1 MKTLPWLLVGMLLVV
16 AFWGWLRPVDT
27 APEGNREKDT
37 ATFVDTIPYFVPVP
51 RDSILV
57 KYVIARL
64 PSAVN
69 DSVGS
74 HAVDTVHRSD
84 SVAVAIPITQKV
96 YEDSTYRAYVSGYR
110 PRLDSLF
117 LFPRTQI
124 ITVREKPRRWNIG
137 VGAGYGLTPRGFQP
151 FVGVTVSYTLWAF

>member
-37 ATFVDTIPYFVPVP
+37 ATFVDTIPYFV
-51 RDSILV
+51 
-57 KYVIARL
+57 
-64 PSAVN
+64 
-69 DSVGS
+69 

>member
-16 AFWGWLRPVDT
+16 AFWGLVTPH
-27 APEGNREKDT
+27 PIPLPGGMREKDT

-51 RDSILV
+51 RDSIVV

-124 ITVREKPRRWNIG
+124 ITVRRNPAGGISESEPVMALPRE
-137 VGAGYGLTPRGFQP
+137 
-151 FVGVTVSYTLWAF
+151 VSSHSSG

>member
-51 RDSILV
+51 RDSIVV

-84 SVAVAIPITQKV
+84 SVAVAEPTTLRLTA
-96 YEDSTYRAYVSGYR
+96 ECST
-110 PRLDSLF
+110 D
-117 LFPRTQI
+117 
-124 ITVREKPRRWNIG
+124 
-137 VGAGYGLTPRGFQP
+137 
-151 FVGVTVSYTLWAF
+151 

>member
-27 APEGNREKDT
+27 APEENREKDT

-51 RDSILV
+51 RDSVVV

-64 PSAVN
+64 PSAVD

-84 SVAVAIPITQKV
+84 SVAVAIPITQKSMKTV
-96 YEDSTYRAYVSGYR
+96 PTEPMCRGIVRDSTVCFSFRGRRLSPFGRNPAGGISESEPVMALPREVSSHSSG
-110 PRLDSLF
+110 
-117 LFPRTQI
+117 
-124 ITVREKPRRWNIG
+124 
-137 VGAGYGLTPRGFQP
+137 
-151 FVGVTVSYTLWAF
+151 

>member
-16 AFWGWLRPVDT
+16 AFWGWLRPIDT
-27 APEGNREKDT
+27 APGGNREKDT

-51 RDSILV
+51 RDSIVV

-74 HAVDTVHRSD
+74 HAVDTVHRS
-84 SVAVAIPITQKV
+84 
-96 YEDSTYRAYVSGYR
+96 E
-110 PRLDSLF
+110 
-117 LFPRTQI
+117 
-124 ITVREKPRRWNIG
+124 
-137 VGAGYGLTPRGFQP
+137 
-151 FVGVTVSYTLWAF
+151 

>member
-1 MKTLPWLLVGMLLVV
+1 MKTLPWVLVGMLLVV

-51 RDSILV
+51 RDSVVV

-64 PSAVN
+64 PSTVD

-74 HAVDTVHRSD
+74 HAVDIVHRSD

-96 YEDSTYRAYVSGYR
+96 YEDSTYRAYVSG
-110 PRLDSLF
+110 LSL
-117 LFPRTQI
+117 I
-124 ITVREKPRRWNIG
+124 HI
-137 VGAGYGLTPRGFQP
+137 
-151 FVGVTVSYTLWAF
+151 

>member
-16 AFWGWLRPVDT
+16 AFWGWLRPVGI

-51 RDSILV
+51 RDSVVV

-64 PSAVN
+64 PSAV

-84 SVAVAIPITQKV
+84 SVAVANPITHKV
-96 YEDSTYRAYVSGYR
+96 Y
-110 PRLDSLF
+110 
-117 LFPRTQI
+117 
-124 ITVREKPRRWNIG
+124 
-137 VGAGYGLTPRGFQP
+137 
-151 FVGVTVSYTLWAF
+151 